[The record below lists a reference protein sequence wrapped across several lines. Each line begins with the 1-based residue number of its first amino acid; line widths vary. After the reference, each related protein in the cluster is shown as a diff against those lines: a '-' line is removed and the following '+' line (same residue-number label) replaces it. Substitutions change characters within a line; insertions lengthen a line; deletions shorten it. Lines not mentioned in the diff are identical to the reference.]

1 MKEQKAQLIIRYP
14 GRKGFIL
21 ETHTL
26 QQQIMALFDLSV
38 RVEEHAGRNLD
49 LILNDATIY
58 SDSAPEPSEIDYD
71 RLFRAVSE
79 YQKPLKKRAEVI
91 RNSDDEED
99 PEDRQWLNS
108 VCSGE

>member
-26 QQQIMALFDLSV
+26 QQRIMALFDLSV
-38 RVEEHAGRNLD
+38 RVEEHADRTLD

-58 SDSAPEPSEIDYD
+58 SDSASEPSAIDHD

-79 YQKPLKKRAEVI
+79 YQKPLKQNAEVT
-91 RNSDDEED
+91 RNSDDEGD
-99 PEDRQWLNS
+99 PEHRQWLNS